1 MMMQK
6 DAWRLFKEV
15 LPIGRGSLGLGLG
28 LGLGRVTFAEGGEV
42 YVLKE
47 ATTTTCN
54 LYKDVDGRDELV
66 AKGIGVNGF
75 LAYFNKKG

>member
-15 LPIGRGSLGLGLG
+15 LPIGRGSLG